1 MSKIPNFQ
9 IHKVEKWKILSHFP
23 RRVFFANSHDH
34 KIFLKYN
41 LVKKKLPTSS
51 RLVQNWS
58 FFLKKNQNFDIPKNQ
73 WEKLNRFHYCQI
85 SKFWFFWKGPTLD
98 GSSTRTT
105 KSPIRGKHWVL
116 IGCRALLG
124 SVRPFMLK
132 LLIFCNFRLN
142 IFNTIVYPNT
152 GYNGR
157 CFLIMLIACMFFLVF
172 SFLVKGQLIPKC
184 LFGVFKSTKNQ
195 QNFCM
200 DFCPSL

>member
-1 MSKIPNFQ
+1 MTSAVKFWLSKVNRICRQIGPKLILFPQKIKMLTPN
-9 IHKVEKWKILSHFP
+9 
-23 RRVFFANSHDH
+23 
-34 KIFLKYN
+34 
-41 LVKKKLPTSS
+41 
-51 RLVQNWS
+51 
-58 FFLKKNQNFDIPKNQ
+58 IPKNQ

-172 SFLVKGQLIPKC
+172 SFLAKGQLIPKC
-184 LFGVFKSTKNQ
+184 LFGVFKSTKKPTK
-195 QNFCM
+195 FLYG
-200 DFCPSL
+200 FLP